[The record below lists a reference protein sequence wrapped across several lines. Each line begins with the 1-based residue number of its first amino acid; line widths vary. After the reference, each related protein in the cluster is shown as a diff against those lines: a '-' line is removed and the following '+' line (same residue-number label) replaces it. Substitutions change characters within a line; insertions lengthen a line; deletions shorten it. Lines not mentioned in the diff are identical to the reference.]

1 MSNSNTLLAILGNLI
16 EQNLVEIPF
25 SEDPS
30 AFLIDFLKKNTDT
43 LLSEKELE
51 AYKKDFNNAEHNSDD
66 FWHYISNDFFDFNR
80 VNNNIKEYLL
90 QFKTQIKQVEALKKL
105 SFNSNNPTYYLI
117 IPNWDGE
124 TPEDF
129 SIENWDGIELC
140 KNLEEV
146 IIEGHFVNKKTSY
159 LPFAN
164 LIELKSFSLSN
175 GKLNDLEKLLKL
187 PKLKS
192 IILSNTTIPSDK
204 KTKVA
209 IENYLG
215 KGNSLIFDNYTIKDI
230 SVFQK
235 LKDLNKYIAARE
247 YDNALPILNL
257 LLETESDSLVK
268 MKLLSQKH
276 NLYTYKRNTDQTPEI
291 FNELIQISKTLN
303 PLFDVNKEILGDYE
317 YRYRKG
323 NNLTDLGYNYYQL
336 NDKEKSAKYY
346 REGLEIAIRPAGGL
360 SNSSISDL
368 TDCLVSL
375 NRKEE
380 IIEVLDKYALLFESQ
395 KGGWGDSGIML
406 RWRSLLEHGYFE
418 KGLTHLEKYMAN
430 IYKKGTIQDINQFYS
445 IMKSI
450 QSILVLQHT
459 TLSYN
464 RCYLLSKRDDLYPNF
479 TSFIT
484 DIKRCFLKEIS
495 ITELRDNEKYSEF
508 FSLYTN

>member
-1 MSNSNTLLAILGNLI
+1 MNNLNTKLAILGNLVQ
-16 EQNLVEIPF
+16 QNLVEIPF
-25 SEDPS
+25 WEDPS
-30 AFLIDFLKKNTDT
+30 AFIIDFLKKNADT
-43 LLSEKELE
+43 LLSEKEFE
-51 AYKKDFNNAEHNSDD
+51 TYKKDFNNSEHNSDD
-66 FWHYISNDFFDFNR
+66 FWHYISNDFFDYNR

-90 QFKTQIKQVEALKKL
+90 QFKTQNKQVEALKKL
-105 SFNSNNPTYYLI
+105 SIDSNNPTYYLI

-140 KNLEEV
+140 KNVEEV
-146 IIEGHFVNKKTSY
+146 IIEGYFVSKKASY

-175 GKLNDLEKLLKL
+175 GKLNDLEILLKL

-192 IILSNTTIPSDK
+192 IILSNTTIASDK
-204 KTKVA
+204 KTKAAV
-209 IENYLG
+209 ENYLE
-215 KGNSLIFDNYTIKDI
+215 KGNSFIFDNYTIKDI

-257 LLETESDSLVK
+257 LLETENDSLVK

-276 NLYTYKRNTDQTPEI
+276 ILYTYKRNTIQTPEI
-291 FNELIQISKTLN
+291 YNELIQISETLN
-303 PLFDVNKEILGDYE
+303 PLFDLNKEILGDYE

-346 REGLEIAIRPAGGL
+346 REGLEIAIRPGGGL
-360 SNSSISDL
+360 SNSNISDL
-368 TDCLVSL
+368 TYCLISL

-380 IIEVLDKYALLFESQ
+380 IIEVLDKYVLLFESQ
-395 KGGWGDSGIML
+395 KVSWGDSGIVF
-406 RWRSLLEHGYFE
+406 RWQCLLEHGYFE
-418 KGLTHLEKYMAN
+418 KGLTHLENYMAN
-430 IYKKGTIQDINQFYS
+430 IYKKETIQNINQFYP

-450 QSILVLQHT
+450 QSILELPDN
-459 TLSYN
+459 TLSYIK
-464 RCYLLSKRDDLYPNF
+464 CDLLTKRDDLYPYF
-479 TSFIT
+479 MSFIT
-484 DIKRCFLKEIS
+484 DIKKCFLNEIT
-495 ITELRDNEKYSEF
+495 ITELKNNENYNIF
-508 FSLYTN
+508 ISLYSN